1 MNISL
6 ITSYAVGGLLLLS
19 ILTLNNMVMIESSK
33 TTVDISNKVYVDN
46 LREVITNDLNRIGY
60 GFSASINSVS
70 ENKIVFNADV
80 FGNGLTQI
88 TWEFEDDNAVN
99 ATSNPDDYVLK
110 RIGPVDASNTSE
122 TMTFRVIDF
131 KITAYKDRDG
141 QELAAD
147 ESELKSVRVELIYE
161 SPEPLGRGD
170 GTYYR
175 SVWRKHFVPNNI
187 QFQDL
192 NSN

>member
-1 MNISL
+1 MNLSM
-6 ITSYAVGGLLLLS
+6 ITSFAVGGLLLLS

-46 LREVITNDLNRIGY
+46 LREVITNDLNRIGF
-60 GFSASINSVS
+60 GFNASVNSVS
-70 ENKIVFNADV
+70 ENRIVFEADI
-80 FGNGLTQI
+80 FGNGMTEI

-99 ATSNPDDYVLK
+99 TTSNPNDYVLK
-110 RIGPVDASNTSE
+110 RIGPVDVSNSSE
-122 TMTFRVIDF
+122 TMTFRVVDF
-131 KITAYKDRDG
+131 KITAYKDRNG

-170 GTYYR
+170 GKYYR